1 VIFSFRTAGFVA
13 DPSNTIR
20 FGLRIV
26 RDPLSSTQ
34 LMQADTASQSADW
47 EKTAIDDLLAPEPS
61 DFRRFLWRYG
71 SDIRRGRDR
80 YRFLAQLFLTTRLR
94 VLQGDSLT
102 QTLDTVM
109 DTLPDVEDGK
119 LLKVDLLS
127 CGQSPYSL
135 LPAADP
141 IDTLDYLVDHTDLS
155 ALPSSLEPAFEA
167 VGVLWNARPSEIL
180 TIADRALNNGSAISE
195 EMLKRLS
202 AVVEPRSFLAL
213 SCLDVAR

>member
-71 SDIRRGRDR
+71 SDISKR
-80 YRFLAQLFLTTRLR
+80 RLR
-94 VLQGDSLT
+94 PT
-102 QTLDTVM
+102 A
-109 DTLPDVEDGK
+109 
-119 LLKVDLLS
+119 LLS
-127 CGQSPYSL
+127 
-135 LPAADP
+135 
-141 IDTLDYLVDHTDLS
+141 
-155 ALPSSLEPAFEA
+155 
-167 VGVLWNARPSEIL
+167 
-180 TIADRALNNGSAISE
+180 
-195 EMLKRLS
+195 
-202 AVVEPRSFLAL
+202 
-213 SCLDVAR
+213 